1 MHIIKH
7 LGVAGL
13 CLLIVACS
21 SNKDEDKISNP
32 DELYKSANSA
42 LASSEYSAASDKFE
56 QLEREHPTSDYAAS
70 AHIRR
75 AYSKYLDGK
84 YEEASLIIE
93 DFVKQYPAHSN
104 TPYMYYLRA
113 LCYYDQILDV
123 GRSQDAAITAMGA
136 LNEVIT
142 RYPESEY
149 ARDSKLKIEYIHNVL
164 AGKEMEIGRFYLGK
178 KENIAALNRFK
189 AVIDKYQTSIFT
201 PEALYRLSEIY
212 YALGDISQAKVYSS
226 VLNYNYPESH
236 WSDMANVLFRDK

>member
-1 MHIIKH
+1 M
-7 LGVAGL
+7 VS
-13 CLLIVACS
+13 CS

-32 DELYKSANSA
+32 DELYKSANTELSKN
-42 LASSEYSAASDKFE
+42 EYAAASEKFE
-56 QLEREHPTSDYAAS
+56 QLEREHPTSQYAAS
-70 AHIRR
+70 AQIRR
-75 AYSKYLDGK
+75 AYSKYLDNK

-123 GRSQDAAITAMGA
+123 GRSQDSAITAMGA

-149 ARDSKLKIEYIHNVL
+149 ARDSKLKVEYIHNVL
-164 AGKEMEIGRFYLGK
+164 AGKEMEIGRFYLTK
-178 KENIAALNRFK
+178 KAKIAALNRFK

-212 YALGDISQAKVYSS
+212 YALGDISQSKVYAS
-226 VLNYNYPESH
+226 VLSYNYPDSH
-236 WSDMANVLFRDK
+236 WADMANALLGEK